1 MVLKISR
8 KFLLINT
15 GIKNF
20 LSCVWLLVDLG
31 LGLKSWILPTTLACR
46 KPPPHPQ
53 THKKKKKKPSS
64 TISTNTIATTTKNLN
79 PTSLAEMPWPPLL
92 PSSGYPS
99 PSLKSESEASTS
111 SQQNLDTQI
120 GHGAQSL
127 PHHVHALPFLQ
138 WGKSQAK
145 SSTSYLAHEF
155 HKPIF
160 VRSFFSLHDTLGVL
174 SPLTSSS
181 HLVF

>member
-1 MVLKISR
+1 MCLVIGWFGFRFEKLDFANNPGMPKTASSST
-8 KFLLINT
+8 NT
-15 GIKNF
+15 
-20 LSCVWLLVDLG
+20 
-31 LGLKSWILPTTLACR
+31 
-46 KPPPHPQ
+46 Q
-53 THKKKKKKPSS
+53 KKKKKKPSS

-111 SQQNLDTQI
+111 SQQNLDTRI
-120 GHGAQSL
+120 GRGAQSL

-160 VRSFFSLHDTLGVL
+160 VGSFFSLHDTLGVL

-181 HLVF
+181 HLVS